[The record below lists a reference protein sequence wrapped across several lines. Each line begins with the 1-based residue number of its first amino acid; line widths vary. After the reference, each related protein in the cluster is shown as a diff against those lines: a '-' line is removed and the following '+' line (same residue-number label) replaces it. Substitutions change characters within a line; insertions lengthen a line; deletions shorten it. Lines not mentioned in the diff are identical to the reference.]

1 MDRPSRN
8 LLIKI
13 MTKKVQFL
21 TLEQVLLI
29 HEDQIEKY
37 GGSHGVRDLG
47 LLESAILR
55 PQTTFGGVDLY
66 GSLFDKA
73 AALTHSLLLN
83 HPFVDGNKRTAVVSV
98 LTFLE
103 LNGLSITT
111 TNKNLV
117 NFALSVENKKIPI
130 EKIASWLKKYAKRAK

>member
-1 MDRPSRN
+1 
-8 LLIKI
+8 
-13 MTKKVQFL
+13 MTKKVLFL

-66 GSLFDKA
+66 ESLFDKA

-103 LNGLSITT
+103 LNGLSISTS
-111 TNKNLV
+111 NKNLV
-117 NFALSVENKKIPI
+117 DFALSVENKKIPI
-130 EKIASWLKKYAKRAK
+130 EKIAGWLKKYAKKTR